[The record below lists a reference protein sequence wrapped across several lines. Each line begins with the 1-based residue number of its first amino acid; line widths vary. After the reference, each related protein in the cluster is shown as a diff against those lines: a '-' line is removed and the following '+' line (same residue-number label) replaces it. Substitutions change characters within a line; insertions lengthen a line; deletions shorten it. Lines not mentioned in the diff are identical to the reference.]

1 MAWVEEEEEPVAVAV
16 VEEVDEEEEEE
27 VEEVEEVEEDVV
39 ALVEN
44 GFGFIFIQAFD
55 LTLGIGSTPSSS
67 E

>member
-16 VEEVDEEEEEE
+16 VEEVDEEEE
-27 VEEVEEVEEDVV
+27 EEVEEDVV

>member
-27 VEEVEEVEEDVV
+27 VEEDVV
-39 ALVEN
+39 VLVEN